1 MTTRI
6 AHAIRGAASAALL
19 LLPLAPRVA
28 AGQSLADR
36 VARAPD
42 GEVRLSFGVREGIC
56 GIGESAI
63 RDVRHGSTYGNFT
76 VRDGEGSWEADCE
89 PGPARIALTKRGGE
103 ITRLRVFVGGRWR
116 DTPATDLGTVSAPE
130 AARWLVDVAR
140 RSDNKAG
147 EKAVFASTIADSA
160 EVWPELLRLAR
171 DEDVSRGTRRSA
183 VFWVGQAAGDA
194 ATAGLDSLVD
204 DRDADLEVREQ
215 AVFALSQRPRDEGV
229 PILIRLARTSQSPSI
244 RKKAL
249 FWLGQSEDPRALA
262 LFEEILTKP

>member
-1 MTTRI
+1 MTAFI
-6 AHAIRGAASAALL
+6 AHPVRGAAAAALL
-19 LLPLAPRVA
+19 LLPLLPA
-28 AGQSLADR
+28 AARAQSIADR

-42 GEVRLSFGVREGIC
+42 GEVRLSFAAREGIC
-56 GIGESAI
+56 GIGETAI
-63 RDVRHGSTYGNFT
+63 RDVRRGSSYGNFT
-76 VRDGEGSWEADCE
+76 IRVGEGSWESDCE
-89 PGPARIALTKRGGE
+89 SGPVRIALTKRGAE
-103 ITRLRVFVGGRWR
+103 VTRLRVFVGGRWR

-147 EKAVFASTIADSA
+147 EKAIFASTIADSA
-160 EVWPELLRLAR
+160 VVWPELLRLAR

-183 VFWVGQAAGDA
+183 VFWVGQAAGEA

-215 AVFALSQRPRDEGV
+215 AVFALSQRPHDEGV
-229 PILIRLARTSQSPSI
+229 PILIRIARTSQSPSI

-262 LFEEILTKP
+262 LFEEILTKQ

>member
-1 MTTRI
+1 MI
-6 AHAIRGAASAALL
+6 ATIALPMRGAAVAALL
-19 LLPLAPRVA
+19 LLPAAAPA
-28 AGQSLADR
+28 QSIADR
-36 VARAPD
+36 VGRAPD
-42 GEVRLSFGVREGIC
+42 GEVRLSFAAREGIC
-56 GIGESAI
+56 GIGEHAI
-63 RDVRHGSTYGNFT
+63 RDVRRGSSYGSFT
-76 VRDGEGSWEADCE
+76 IRDGEGSWEADCE
-89 PGPARIALTKRGGE
+89 EGPVRVALTKRGGA
-103 ITRLRVFVGGRWR
+103 IDRLRVFVGGRWR

-140 RSDNKAG
+140 RSDTKAG
-147 EKAVFASTIADSA
+147 EKAVFAATIADSA

-171 DEDVSRGTRRSA
+171 DEGIARGTRRSA

-229 PILIRLARTSQSPSI
+229 PVLIRLARTSSSPSI